1 MKDEKNIEYIESQDN
16 ENPQKLEDNSIY
28 NEIFKEMLYLENP
41 KSIRYKIKYCLVKLS
56 IKNIEEIMSS
66 ISFTNKKEMV
76 IKFSDILFYKLRKTK
91 LFTLNKIGEYLILFF
106 DISIENLNIAFGE
119 VEKQVDKEFEG
130 KIKLQWNILKTTEK
144 EDEIKP
150 LLGESQ
156 IISKTIEKDLTKK
169 YPGISVN
176 LNGANDVVVK
186 SIGIKSMFKCFI
198 ISYLIFFFII
208 TSIGLIIDIAELNSN
223 FLPASFRFSQFLS
236 VLNLGFLNNFN
247 SHFVTIIFFILIGLV
262 FSVIFGFIGML
273 VGWLLN
279 LSLRISGG
287 IDLKLRD

>member
-1 MKDEKNIEYIESQDN
+1 MKEEKNKEYMESQAH
-16 ENPQKLEDNSIY
+16 ENPQRLEDNSIY

-41 KSIRYKIKYCLVKLS
+41 KSIKYKIKYCLVKLS
-56 IKNIEEIMSS
+56 IKNIEEIMFT
-66 ISFTNKKEMV
+66 ISFTRKKEMV
-76 IKFSDILFYKLRKTK
+76 IKFSDILFYKLRKTR
-91 LFTLNKIGEYLILFF
+91 LFTLNKFGEYVILFF
-106 DISIENLNIAFGE
+106 DISIENLNMAFKE

-150 LLGESQ
+150 LLRESQ
-156 IISKTIEKDLTKK
+156 FMNRTIERDLSKK

-176 LNGANDVVVK
+176 SNGANDVVVK
-186 SIGIKSMFKCFI
+186 GIGVKSMFKCFI

-208 TSIGLIIDIAELNSN
+208 TFIGLIIDIAELNSN

-247 SHFVTIIFFILIGLV
+247 SHFITIIFFILIGLV

-273 VGWLLN
+273 VGWLIN

-287 IDLKLRD
+287 IDLKLRN